1 MQSKEAGSGPWT
13 VEVSSV
19 VSGFGVEGLWVWDLG
34 LGFTLVSSRFD
45 LNMGGCSKV
54 SCMSELL
61 DTIDRSQK
69 KTLARFPLPFNPKS
83 ISAQDIRELLRGL
96 G

>member
-1 MQSKEAGSGPWT
+1 MTA
-13 VEVSSV
+13 
-19 VSGFGVEGLWVWDLG
+19 
-34 LGFTLVSSRFD
+34 SRFD
-45 LNMGGCSKV
+45 LKMGGCSKV
-54 SCMSELL
+54 SCMLELL

-83 ISAQDIRELLRGL
+83 ISAQDIRELLRAL